1 MIAELRRRAHPR
13 RLRAAERLMGRG
25 GLRFAL
31 RAAVPAGLL
40 ALSGCG
46 GETRDSET
54 LSWRDLQVHVESRS
68 YGAIPSLQ
76 ELLVF
81 VNRNGTLPAWDCRI
95 DLRTSDADP
104 WKQAIEDG
112 HVGVYRRAAKVDAGE
127 HAVLQVWIHAEDSD
141 TVLRFRLK

>member
-1 MIAELRRRAHPR
+1 MIADPLRRGLWML
-13 RLRAAERLMGRG
+13 RLAVLPAA
-25 GLRFAL
+25 AI
-31 RAAVPAGLL
+31 

-46 GETRDSET
+46 GETRDSAT
-54 LSWRDLQVHVESRS
+54 LSWRDLQVHVESRG
-68 YGAIPSLQ
+68 YGAIPDLQ

-81 VNRNGTLPAWDCRI
+81 VNRKTLPAWDCRV

-127 HAVLQVWIHAEDSD
+127 HRVLQVWIHAEDSD
-141 TVLRFRLK
+141 TVLRFPLN